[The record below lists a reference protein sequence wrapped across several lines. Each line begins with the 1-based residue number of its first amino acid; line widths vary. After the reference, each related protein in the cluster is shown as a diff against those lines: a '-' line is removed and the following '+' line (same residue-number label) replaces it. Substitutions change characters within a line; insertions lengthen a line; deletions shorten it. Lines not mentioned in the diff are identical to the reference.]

1 MDGPTVRLSAERV
14 VQAYEVMD
22 PIFRD
27 SPQYLSESL
36 SSLLGLR
43 LWVKNETFNPLK
55 SFKGR
60 GADFYVSQLP
70 SAQALVCASAGNF
83 GQALAYA
90 ARKRGVPLTV
100 YAARTANPAK
110 VAAMRGFGATVLLH
124 GDDFDAAKVEARR
137 VADEAGSLFVE
148 DGREAAI
155 TEGAGTIGLELL
167 RAGTHFDTIFL
178 PLGNG
183 ALINGVAL
191 WTKTHAPDT
200 KIIGVCAEGA
210 PAMKLSFESHAV
222 HATDSVA
229 TIADGIAVRVP
240 VPEALGDMQGL
251 VDNVVTVTDAQLM
264 QAMRLA
270 LEHTGVL
277 LEPAGAAGLAGIIA
291 CQEKWHSDAVA
302 TVFCG
307 ANIHSSLVSKVLAG

>member
-1 MDGPTVRLSAERV
+1 MRLSPERV
-14 VQAYEVMD
+14 ARAYEVID
-22 PIFRD
+22 PVFRD
-27 SPQYLSESL
+27 SPQYLNESL

-60 GADFYVSQLP
+60 GADFYVSQLA
-70 SAQALVCASAGNF
+70 SKQTLICASAGNF

-100 YAARTANPAK
+100 YAAHTANPAK
-110 VAAMRGFGATVLLH
+110 IEAMRGFGAGVLLD

-137 VADEAGSLFVE
+137 VADETGSLLVE

-155 TEGAGTIGLELL
+155 TEGAGTIALELL
-167 RAGTHFDTIFL
+167 RAGAPFDAIFM

-191 WTKTHAPDT
+191 WTKAHSPQT

-210 PAMKLSFESHAV
+210 PAMKLSFESHSV
-222 HATDSVA
+222 HSTESVA

-251 VDNVVTVTDAQLM
+251 VDEVVTVTDAELM
-264 QAMRLA
+264 HAMRLA

-291 CQEKWHSDAVA
+291 CQKPWRGTTVA
-302 TVFCG
+302 TAFCG
-307 ANIHSSLVSKVLAG
+307 ANIHSSLVPMVLAS